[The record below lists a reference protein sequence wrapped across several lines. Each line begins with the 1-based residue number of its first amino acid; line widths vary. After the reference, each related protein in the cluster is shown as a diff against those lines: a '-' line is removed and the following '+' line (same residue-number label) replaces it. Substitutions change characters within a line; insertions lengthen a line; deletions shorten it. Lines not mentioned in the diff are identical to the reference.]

1 MVAKNQIKIKQIDGE
16 VLLNT
21 IFDDVL
27 FTNDFV
33 IIDFEKFAQNQMGNG
48 RNYEQEISILCN
60 EIFMKLQNE
69 FKEYMDN
76 NV

>member
-1 MVAKNQIKIKQIDGE
+1 MVAKNQIKLKQIDGE

-33 IIDFEKFAQNQMGNG
+33 IIDFEKFAQNQTENG